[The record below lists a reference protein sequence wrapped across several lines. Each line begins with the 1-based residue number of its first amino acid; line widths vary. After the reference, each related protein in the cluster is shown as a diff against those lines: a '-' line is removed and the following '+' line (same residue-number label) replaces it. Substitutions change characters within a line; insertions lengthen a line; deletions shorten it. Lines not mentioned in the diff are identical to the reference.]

1 MDPLSLI
8 FSAIVAGAASALRPT
23 AEKAI
28 TDGYEALKALIK
40 AKWKGVAVESIER
53 DPASPNRQKVLKDDL
68 QSAGR
73 LDDREVLAKAQELIQ
88 TVKAHGPDA
97 AVAAGISIKDIEAC
111 GSVNIEDLVA
121 AGALTVQNV
130 KAGQDFNL
138 KGVRA
143 GNPPVR

>member
-8 FSAIVAGAASALRPT
+8 FSAIVAGAASALKPT
-23 AEKAI
+23 ADKAI

-40 AKWKGVAVESIER
+40 AKWKGVSVKSVEL
-53 DPASPNRQKVLKDDL
+53 DPASLDHQRVLRDDL

-73 LDDREVLAKAQELIQ
+73 LDDHEVLAKAQELIQ
-88 TVKAHGPDA
+88 AVNAHDPDA
-97 AVAAGISIKDIEAC
+97 AVAAGISIKDIEAG

-121 AGALTVQNV
+121 AGALTVENV
-130 KAGQDFNL
+130 TAGQDFNV
-138 KGVRA
+138 KGARA

>member
-8 FSAIVAGAASALRPT
+8 FSAIVAGAASALKPT

-40 AKWKGVAVESIER
+40 AKWKDVAVESIER
-53 DPASPNRQKVLKDDL
+53 DPASPDRQKVLKDDL

-88 TVKAHGPDA
+88 AVKAHGPEA
-97 AVAAGISIKDIEAC
+97 AVAAGISIKDIEAG
-111 GSVNIEDLVA
+111 GSVNIEDLVV
-121 AGALTVQNV
+121 AGALSVHNV